1 MASRLLSART
11 VAVVFVA
18 ILAFAALALFLT
30 AWMGS
35 LAPGYPMITQDPL
48 RITDVQFGAEN
59 LTIKVSNPETRIWM
73 DIQEV
78 IVDDLNQTIPP
89 RTFLVNQRIPAG
101 EQRSIILSYEWASGF
116 VYQVR
121 LTYTRGN
128 LLSSS
133 YVAVA
138 P

>member
-18 ILAFAALALFLT
+18 VLAFAALALFLT

-35 LAPGYPMITQDPL
+35 VAPVYPMQTQTPL
-48 RITDVQFGAEN
+48 RITNVEFGAGN
-59 LTIKVSNPETRIWM
+59 LTVKVSNPEERIWM
-73 DIQEV
+73 DINEV
-78 IVDDLNQTIPP
+78 IIDDLNQTVPP
-89 RTFLVNQRIPAG
+89 LAFPVNQRIPAG
-101 EQRSIILSYEWASGF
+101 EQRSIIVSYEWASGF
-116 VYQVR
+116 VYQIR